1 MITLEKF
8 RKVAEIISEMA
19 NIPPGVRDPL
29 AEAAA
34 AWTADCARIDLLE
47 TAMRARGFVCKWHD
61 TGDLILVPL
70 GEAALQE
77 AQHE

>member
-8 RKVAEIISEMA
+8 RKVAGIISNMA

-34 AWTADCARIDLLE
+34 WGALQSAVDNVLMFWEDDNPIASDELIA
-47 TAMRARGFVCKWHD
+47 AMD
-61 TGDLILVPL
+61 TL
-70 GEAALQE
+70 AALRE